1 MARTQATRQQ
11 LLIAGEWTDARSG
24 ATYEQTF
31 PFTGEPVGAA
41 AAAGRE
47 DARAA
52 VDAAHGAFAEW
63 SCSAPAL
70 RRSILNKAAD
80 LMMERQLEIPG
91 IVTEETGGVFGWG
104 MFNVELAAGMLREA
118 AAQAYGL
125 VGEVIPSDVPGKFAM
140 GVRAPAGVVVGIAPW
155 NAPVILGTRAVAT
168 PLAYGNT
175 VVLKASEICP
185 RTHAAIVQVLDEAG
199 LPPGVINLIIN
210 APDDAADVVD
220 ELIVHPATRRINFT
234 GSTKVGRIIAEKA
247 GRHLKRVLLEL
258 GGKAPMVVL
267 ADADLDRAAAAA
279 SFGAFFHQG
288 QICMST
294 ERVIVDRAV
303 AGELC
308 ERLAERAK
316 ALPVGDPRDQGT
328 AVGPLINRAAVGR
341 VSDLVNDALEKGA
354 TALSGGQPD
363 GPCFPPTVLAG
374 VTPEMRLYAEESFG
388 PLLAVMTVDGPDEA
402 VRVANDTQ
410 YGLSA
415 AVFSENVPA
424 AMELAQ
430 RIESG
435 ICHINDTTVHDE
447 PQMPF
452 GGVKAS
458 GFGRFGGRAALE
470 EFTELRWITVQARDR
485 FAHPRF
491 DSVNRSSPANRH
503 GMSRRVPE
511 LQRPAGP
518 GANPHPKR
526 TARSPSRRWPPQ
538 PSFEGSTFASS
549 NARADLPGCRV
560 RTPDPSL

>member
-1 MARTQATRQQ
+1 MATTEIARQQ

-24 ATYEQTF
+24 QAYGQEF
-31 PFTGEPVGAA
+31 PFTGEQVGVA

-52 VDAAHGAFAEW
+52 VDAARAAFDDW
-63 SCSAPAL
+63 SRSAPAA
-70 RRSILNKAAD
+70 RRGILGAAAD
-80 LMMERQLEIPG
+80 LMMERQQEIAG

-104 MFNVELAAGMLREA
+104 MFNVQLAAGMLREA

-125 VGEVIPSDVPGKFAM
+125 VGEVIPSDVPGKLAM

-168 PLAYGNT
+168 PLAYANT

-185 RTHAAIVQVLDEAG
+185 RTHATIAQVLTDAG
-199 LPPGVINLIIN
+199 LPPGVINLITN
-210 APDDAADVVD
+210 RPEDAPDVVD
-220 ELIVHPATRRINFT
+220 ELIAHPETRRINFT

-267 ADADLDRAAAAA
+267 GDADLDRAAAAA

-294 ERVIVDRAV
+294 ERIVVDRAV
-303 AGELC
+303 SDSLGEK
-308 ERLAERAK
+308 LAERAR
-316 ALPVGDPRDQGT
+316 ALPVGDPREPTT
-328 AVGPLINRAAVGR
+328 AIGPLVNQAAVER
-341 VSDLVNDALEKGA
+341 VSELVRDAVQKGA
-354 TALSGGQPD
+354 TALSGGESD
-363 GPCFPPTVLAG
+363 GPCFLPTVLSG
-374 VTPEMRLYAEESFG
+374 VTPDMRLYSEESFG
-388 PLLAVMTVDGPDEA
+388 PVVAVLPVDGPDEA
-402 VRVANDTQ
+402 VRVANDSE

-424 AMELAQ
+424 ALELAQ

-435 ICHINDTTVHDE
+435 ICHVNDTTVHDE

-470 EFTELRWITVQARDR
+470 EFTELRWISVQSLKRDY
-485 FAHPRF
+485 PI
-491 DSVNRSSPANRH
+491 
-503 GMSRRVPE
+503 
-511 LQRPAGP
+511 
-518 GANPHPKR
+518 
-526 TARSPSRRWPPQ
+526 
-538 PSFEGSTFASS
+538 
-549 NARADLPGCRV
+549 
-560 RTPDPSL
+560 